1 MVTLVVNHFAVVRQ
15 QVLTPSI
22 AITSVRVSTRD
33 IKPFI
38 YLLDSR
44 RVMDGLQLVLG
55 DADRVVR
62 QCTPR

>member
-1 MVTLVVNHFAVVRQ
+1 MVTLVVNHFAVVRE

-22 AITSVRVSTRD
+22 VITSVRVSTRD

-44 RVMDGLQLVLG
+44 RVMDGLRLVLG

>member
-22 AITSVRVSTRD
+22 AITSVRVSTCD

-44 RVMDGLQLVLG
+44 RVMDGLRLVLG
-55 DADRVVR
+55 DADRVVH

>member
-1 MVTLVVNHFAVVRQ
+1 MVTLIVNHFAVVRQ

-44 RVMDGLQLVLG
+44 RVMDGLRLVLG
-55 DADRVVR
+55 DADRVVH